1 MLSDQP
7 ISWYCID
14 RLSWHRF
21 SSHLI
26 SRFRKAAFRIRSYLD
41 QGLATSRVVAAEP
54 KYRLRLGRC
63 GRRARSSSAT
73 LDIMSRHLR
82 LGILW
87 LLGASIAVAQARLA
101 AQEPAFALWPIT
113 LREGET
119 IVSAAWE
126 RERQTDRRPDCSHLV
141 HEVYSLAGY
150 PYPYADSFELY
161 TGMHG
166 FVRVT
171 KPQPGD
177 LVVWR
182 GHVGI
187 VVNPGE
193 RSFYSSVTSGLRTEI
208 YDAPEWRARGPARF
222 YRYAGVRRRD
232 LILAN
237 KRPPRIMK
245 EPIQPGTALPVGDSR
260 GNSSGTAEP
269 IMKSAESTTTVRADV
284 GLTSSGSTLEIP
296 SSILVA
302 ASRDKPTEAEIAE
315 AVSEL
320 NNGTGAILREEDVSR
335 LDRKVIIYDGLTIDR
350 IEFKGSRGSAKAR
363 IKSQVTLLGESIER
377 KPRYEEFRW
386 ELRRVNGGW
395 EVLVPK
401 DRVYVPRDV
410 AVRMLAERLAS
421 LAQDSGFSGLDSSL
435 RQQGQIV
442 HALSALFQKG
452 L

>member
-1 MLSDQP
+1 
-7 ISWYCID
+7 
-14 RLSWHRF
+14 
-21 SSHLI
+21 
-26 SRFRKAAFRIRSYLD
+26 
-41 QGLATSRVVAAEP
+41 
-54 KYRLRLGRC
+54 
-63 GRRARSSSAT
+63 
-73 LDIMSRHLR
+73 MSPHLR

-87 LLGASIAVAQARLA
+87 LLGASIALAQARLP
-101 AQEPAFALWPIT
+101 AQEPASAPRPIT

-126 RERQTDRRPDCSHLV
+126 RERQTGRRPDCSHLV

-161 TGMHG
+161 AGMRG

-177 LVVWR
+177 LVAWR

-187 VVNPGE
+187 VVDPGE

-222 YRYAGVRRRD
+222 YRYAGVRRQD
-232 LILAN
+232 LILSN
-237 KRPPRIMK
+237 KRPPRITK
-245 EPIQPGTALPVGDSR
+245 QPVKVVTALPVGDSG
-260 GNSSGTAEP
+260 GNSSSTAEP
-269 IMKSAESTTTVRADV
+269 IVKSADSTATMAPDV
-284 GLTSSGSTLEIP
+284 GLPSSGSTLEIP
-296 SSILVA
+296 SGILVA
-302 ASRDKPTEAEIAE
+302 ASRDRPTEAEIAE

-320 NNGTGAILREEDVSR
+320 NNGTGAILREDDLSR
-335 LDRKVIIYDGLTIDR
+335 LDRKVIVYDSFTIDR
-350 IEFKGSRGSAKAR
+350 IEFKGNRGSAQAR
-363 IKSQVTLLGESIER
+363 IKSQATLLGESIER
-377 KPRYEEFRW
+377 KQRYEKFRW

-395 EVLVPK
+395 EVLAPK

-421 LAQDSGFSGLDSSL
+421 LAQDSGVSGSDSSL
-435 RQQGQIV
+435 RQQAQIV
-442 HALSALFQKG
+442 HALSALFQEG

>member
-1 MLSDQP
+1 
-7 ISWYCID
+7 
-14 RLSWHRF
+14 
-21 SSHLI
+21 
-26 SRFRKAAFRIRSYLD
+26 
-41 QGLATSRVVAAEP
+41 
-54 KYRLRLGRC
+54 
-63 GRRARSSSAT
+63 
-73 LDIMSRHLR
+73 MSRHLR
-82 LGILW
+82 LVILW
-87 LLGASIAVAQARLA
+87 LLGASITVAQARLP
-101 AQEPAFALWPIT
+101 AQEPAFAPRTIT

-141 HEVYSLAGY
+141 NEVYSLAGY

-161 TGMHG
+161 TGMH
-166 FVRVT
+166 
-171 KPQPGD
+171 GD

-208 YDAPEWRARGPARF
+208 YDAPKWRARGPARF

-237 KRPPRIMK
+237 KRPPRITR
-245 EPIQPGTALPVGDSR
+245 EPVQLVTALPVGDSR

-269 IMKSAESTTTVRADV
+269 TMKSAESTTTVTADV
-284 GLTSSGSTLEIP
+284 GLPSSGSTLEIP

-302 ASRDKPTEAEIAE
+302 SSRDRPTEAEIAE

-320 NNGTGAILREEDVSR
+320 NNGTGAILREDDLSR
-335 LDRKVIIYDGLTIDR
+335 LDRKVIVYDGLTIDR
-350 IEFKGSRGSAKAR
+350 IEFKGSRGSAQAR

-377 KPRYEEFRW
+377 KPRYEKFRW

-442 HALSALFQKG
+442 HALSALFQGG

>member
-1 MLSDQP
+1 
-7 ISWYCID
+7 
-14 RLSWHRF
+14 
-21 SSHLI
+21 
-26 SRFRKAAFRIRSYLD
+26 
-41 QGLATSRVVAAEP
+41 
-54 KYRLRLGRC
+54 
-63 GRRARSSSAT
+63 
-73 LDIMSRHLR
+73 MSRHLR

-269 IMKSAESTTTVRADV
+269 IMKSAESTTTVTADV